1 MTFPNQIVT
10 MLEHMRGEFL
20 MRLGIALTIFGILCT
35 LVAIAP
41 LVNSSLQPRSY
52 LWPLAMSS
60 GLGLALILFGLRRSS
75 GSRKRLK

>member
-10 MLEHMRGEFL
+10 MLGHMRGDLL
-20 MRLGIALTIFGILCT
+20 MRLGITLTIFGMLCT

-41 LVNSSLQPRSY
+41 LVNTKLHLGSY
-52 LWPLAMSS
+52 WWPLSMTS
-60 GLGLALILFGLRRSS
+60 GVGLALILFGLRRSS

>member
-1 MTFPNQIVT
+1 MTFPNQIET
-10 MLEHMRGEFL
+10 MLGHMRGEFL
-20 MRLGIALTIFGILCT
+20 MRLGILLTIFGILCT
-35 LVAIAP
+35 LVALAP
-41 LVNSSLQPRSY
+41 LVISSLQPRSY